1 MTNETI
7 QTVGNDYEVVA
18 EDHRVW
24 LPIGELERSS
34 LVDKSA
40 MELDWL
46 RREVYPMCEFECDG
60 YSVPR
65 LLGQKDRVIIS
76 LALGFTALDSIS
88 TVALS
93 FLALRSSGDPA
104 VHAKFTLSSH
114 FFQDFRGC
122 TREECKNFNR
132 LNYRSAV

>member
-24 LPIGELERSS
+24 LPIGELERGL
-34 LVDKSA
+34 LVGKSA
-40 MELDWL
+40 TELDWL
-46 RREVYPMCEFECDG
+46 RVEVYPMCEFECDG

-76 LALGFTALDSIS
+76 LALGFTALDSIFA
-88 TVALS
+88 VALS
-93 FLALRSSGDPA
+93 FLVLRSSGDPA

>member
-1 MTNETI
+1 M
-7 QTVGNDYEVVA
+7 G
-18 EDHRVW
+18 
-24 LPIGELERSS
+24 
-34 LVDKSA
+34 KST

-46 RREVYPMCEFECDG
+46 RVEVYPMFELECSG
-60 YSVPR
+60 YSVLR
-65 LLGQKDRVIIS
+65 LLGQKDRVIMS
-76 LALGFTALDSIS
+76 LALGFTTLDSIS

-114 FFQDFRGC
+114 FIWNFCGC
-122 TREECKNFNR
+122 TREKCKNFNR